1 MTFYYIIMF
10 ITVFISVF
18 IIFVNISMEI
28 HFDDLRRLDNSTDN
42 QCEQSNE
49 EQVKDK
55 SIEDSN
61 DIHIKG

>member
-1 MTFYYIIMF
+1 
-10 ITVFISVF
+10 
-18 IIFVNISMEI
+18 MEI

>member
-1 MTFYYIIMF
+1 MF

-18 IIFVNISMEI
+18 IMFVNISMEI